1 MDQHLY
7 LLEESLIMSNCMKSS
22 IRCRQCQ
29 WRLEWIPF
37 DSEDGTSD
45 DEILYKCRYCAH
57 ALPIFKCSSYSA
69 CSIIYDLMSKTNLQ
83 VLASAINLILIGG
96 NMLNSLSP
104 PVVPDD
110 PLQIVEAIYR
120 QSPSA
125 LKFGGTNVV
134 IVADIYEDE
143 SVADFPILYIADTV
157 SIPTRYYLHTL
168 KYRWTAAAA
177 NDTNNNEEAATKP
190 TDLSEQ
196 LLLELIEIG
205 NDVMQAGSML
215 VLGPRLQNLVSPDA
229 YKRTDLH
236 NLSMIIP
243 FDELKT
249 LDGSSTF
256 DVTDN
261 FDEVCRQAV
270 NMCLIV
276 YDLVCGDDR
285 GVHRTADEL
294 YTNLQRHLAAA
305 IWLKTFARTPFE
317 AMLYHIL
324 DGLGGLA
331 APPTGEVV
339 AES

>member
-1 MDQHLY
+1 MDQHLE
-7 LLEESLIMSNCMKSS
+7 LLEDWLSMADCLKSS
-22 IRCRQCQ
+22 VRCRQCRT
-29 WRLEWIPF
+29 RLEWIPF
-37 DSEDGTSD
+37 DSEDGTSA
-45 DEILYKCRYCAH
+45 DEILCKCPHCSH

-69 CSIIYDLMSKTNLQ
+69 CSIIYDLMSTTNLQ

-110 PLQIVEAIYR
+110 PLEIVEAIYR
-120 QSPSA
+120 ESPSA
-125 LKFGGTNVV
+125 LKFGGPKAV
-134 IVADIYEDE
+134 IVADIHEE
-143 SVADFPILYIADTV
+143 ECVADFPILYIADTV
-157 SIPTRYYLHTL
+157 SIPTRYYLHAL
-168 KYRWTAAAA
+168 KYRSAAAA
-177 NDTNNNEEAATKP
+177 APSANNNNTDEGATKSR
-190 TDLSEQ
+190 DLSEQ

-229 YKRTDLH
+229 YNRTALH

-249 LDGSSTF
+249 LDGSSNF

-261 FDEVCRQAV
+261 FDEVCKEAV
-270 NMCLIV
+270 YMCNIV
-276 YDLVCGDDR
+276 YTLVCSDVR
-285 GVHRTADEL
+285 VHRTADDL
-294 YTNLQRHLAAA
+294 YSDLQRHLAAA

-324 DGLGGLA
+324 DEGA
-331 APPTGEVV
+331 GEVEV
-339 AES
+339 TDS